1 MLEAVS
7 RGALLKRCPEKI
19 RKIHRETNAM
29 DSFFSNVAGQAYHF
43 IKNEHHCSCFPVN
56 LKIFL
61 QYLLYSIL
69 MLRYSAWMQN
79 TVLPVGVDMY
89 LYDR

>member
-1 MLEAVS
+1 MDCEWLEYSDWSVTYLFRLNFSIIMLEAVS

-61 QYLLYSIL
+61 Q
-69 MLRYSAWMQN
+69 
-79 TVLPVGVDMY
+79 
-89 LYDR
+89 

>member
-7 RGALLKRCPEKI
+7 WGALLKRCPEKI

-29 DSFFSNVAGQAYHF
+29 ASFFSNVAGQANHF
-43 IKNEHHCSCFPVN
+43 IKKEHHCSCFPMN

-61 QYLLYSIL
+61 E
-69 MLRYSAWMQN
+69 
-79 TVLPVGVDMY
+79 
-89 LYDR
+89 